1 MGSQTHDKA
10 LCTLPPVVPR
20 QWTRPRGRGAAALT
34 SSPRTQWRGEA
45 RGGQTGLWRKAEECA
60 PEEGRLRKHR
70 SFGRG
75 PGSRPLKTQQ
85 RSDRGGMR
93 QPAAQNPF
101 CWHWRPS
108 VRGTLMS
115 HLTLGA
121 DSPVPGPGPG
131 PELARASPSPG
142 RPDSRPELGGPSF
155 LPTVTVAC
163 AHVPGD
169 RGGQG
174 VRVAGSAD
182 ASLAAFEDLGQ
193 EFPAE

>member
-1 MGSQTHDKA
+1 
-10 LCTLPPVVPR
+10 
-20 QWTRPRGRGAAALT
+20 
-34 SSPRTQWRGEA
+34 
-45 RGGQTGLWRKAEECA
+45 
-60 PEEGRLRKHR
+60 
-70 SFGRG
+70 
-75 PGSRPLKTQQ
+75 
-85 RSDRGGMR
+85 MR

-155 LPTVTVAC
+155 LPTVTAAC

-174 VRVAGSAD
+174 RVRVAGSAD